1 MATLLKYLVTL
12 FGFEVRKCF
21 HLIFR
26 PRKCGLSIKHHVSM
40 SIRTHIVTKLSKMG
54 KIWQQCLKIWQ
65 PCLYYRFET
74 ASMGFLVLKNV
85 VLASTILSMSNRT
98 HIVTKLSKMAIFW
111 QPCLKIWQPCL
122 FYRFENASIGFH
134 VL

>member
-21 HLIFR
+21 HWIPR
-26 PRKCGLSIKHHVSM
+26 TRKCGFSIKNHVSV
-40 SIRTHIVTKLSKMG
+40 SIGTHIVTKLSNMA
-54 KIWQQCLKIWQ
+54 KIWQ
-65 PCLYYRFET
+65 PCSKIWQPYLFYRFET
-74 ASMGFLVLKNV
+74 ASIGFLVLKNV
-85 VLASTILSMSNRT
+85 VLASKILSMSNRT
-98 HIVTKLSKMAIFW
+98 HIVTKLSKMGIFW